1 MSMSGSIVEARAVQ
15 AAGPTTQTW
24 RTVLMRSAWQW
35 MSRITSAWRLRRDLQ
50 ALRVLDDRMLS
61 DIGLSRGSLEYAARY
76 GQLPKGRRHFDMGH
90 RHS

>member
-1 MSMSGSIVEARAVQ
+1 MSMGVSIVEARAAQ

-24 RTVLMRSAWQW
+24 RAALTRSAGQW

-50 ALRVLDDRMLS
+50 AMRALDDRLLA

-76 GQLPKGRRHFDMGH
+76 GHLPKGRRHFDTGH